1 MRTETDISQMPPGD
15 RALLPTLSAIWGG
28 SFSLNAIAL
37 RGLPPPL
44 TVFSRVFIGFL
55 GLAALTAALHRAVRP
70 HLRSQPQFPILGTGA
85 TNASLVTLFIPFSAT
100 ALGIV
105 FPGAPFTPRFFFGIL
120 IVSGAALLIDGRLR
134 PSRRQS

>member
-1 MRTETDISQMPPGD
+1 MHPGD

-37 RGLPPPL
+37 RGL
-44 TVFSRVFIGFL
+44 
-55 GLAALTAALHRAVRP
+55 AALTAALHRAVRP
-70 HLRSQPQFPILGTGA
+70 HLRSQPQFPILGSEA

-105 FPGAPFTPRFFFGIL
+105 FPGAPFTPCLFFGIL